1 MESMSI
7 TMCIIQ
13 KEWAITHQH
22 LHFGMLCLKL
32 KLKEIKIIMNKIDI
46 NYNKKLVTDK
56 KIFESYMTSLQKL
69 YPNQVTFNLS
79 KVSAFDL
86 YFNEKLIYSLEDS
99 FNEDLSIDK
108 DILDKSKK
116 YIENSIDLSN
126 SRDIP
131 RVDDIGI
138 VDY

>member
-1 MESMSI
+1 
-7 TMCIIQ
+7 
-13 KEWAITHQH
+13 
-22 LHFGMLCLKL
+22 MLCLKL

-116 YIENSIDLSN
+116 YIENSIDLTN